1 MEKVVAIAPVVLLA
15 FAQVLLKLQ
24 ASKVSPGSADRWDY
38 LKALAVAP
46 GMWAALGLAGAA
58 FVAWML
64 LLQRYPL
71 SEVYPLIS
79 LSFPLVA
86 LLGYLILGE
95 RINAMQAVGL
105 ALIMVGVAL
114 SVRYGIARA

>member
-1 MEKVVAIAPVVLLA
+1 MEKVLALAPVVLLA
-15 FAQVLLKLQ
+15 FAQVLLKVQ
-24 ASKVSPGSADRWDY
+24 ASRASTGSMDRWEY

-46 GMWAALGLAGAA
+46 GLWAALVLAGAA
-58 FVAWML
+58 FVSWML

-71 SEVYPLIS
+71 NHVYPVIS

-95 RINAMQAVGL
+95 RINAMQTVGL
-105 ALIMVGVAL
+105 ALIVVGVAL
-114 SVRYGIARA
+114 SVRYGLAPT